1 MKIFLILFS
10 IFVVLMSLFTS
21 GYVVYD
27 VIDESIKERKKKDEY
42 CPYKCKNPCQP
53 PQIIRVEVPV
63 PAPAPVIEHIDA
75 EEADAL
81 MTDSDAMAKVLEEH
95 GAGSGF
101 KGIANI
107 GDISKLF
114 EPDEIVTLAALK
126 QKGLVDKKVKR
137 IKILAD
143 GILDKPLTVK
153 AESFSIQAVKMIEL
167 TGGTVIYLI
176 P

>member
-1 MKIFLILFS
+1 MKIFLIIFS
-10 IFVVLMSLFTS
+10 IFVVIMSFFTA

-27 VIDESIKERKKKDEY
+27 VIDEKIKELRKKDQC

-63 PAPAPVIEHIDA
+63 PVAPEPVDHIDA
-75 EEADAL
+75 EEADT
-81 MTDSDAMAKVLEEH
+81 MITDDDAMSKVLKEH
-95 GAGSGF
+95 GAGTGYR
-101 KGIANI
+101 GIANI
-107 GDISKLF
+107 GDISRLF
-114 EPDEIVTLAALK
+114 EENEIVTLAALK
-126 QKGLVDKKVKR
+126 QKGLVEKKAKR
-137 IKILAD
+137 VKILAD